1 MNLAILI
8 PVHNA
13 AATIERTIQSLAHV
27 SDRAGTQVIIVD
39 DGSTDDSAAIAERA
53 LDQQGFAARQILRQD
68 NAGAGAAR
76 NTALANTSAA
86 WVLFLDADDELLIDP
101 SSLFSAVPRDATVV
115 TTGAVVVR
123 RGAVVKRYRPQIVT
137 VADARRRLSAGN
149 LFPMGSVLFRRDQ
162 LTHCFDETLAYLEDW
177 QFWLHNEQLY
187 QRVVAVNERMV
198 RIHVH
203 GGNRS
208 SHFAAIGACRERI
221 AEGWYTSHR
230 PTMTRQER
238 HNWMLQRAIGR
249 MLQGHRPSLAAWFAW
264 RANKSLYVKFMA
276 HACLRQRVLR
286 HDHYAVGR

>member
-123 RGAVVKRYRPQIVT
+123 R
-137 VADARRRLSAGN
+137 
-149 LFPMGSVLFRRDQ
+149 
-162 LTHCFDETLAYLEDW
+162 
-177 QFWLHNEQLY
+177 
-187 QRVVAVNERMV
+187 
-198 RIHVH
+198 
-203 GGNRS
+203 
-208 SHFAAIGACRERI
+208 
-221 AEGWYTSHR
+221 
-230 PTMTRQER
+230 
-238 HNWMLQRAIGR
+238 
-249 MLQGHRPSLAAWFAW
+249 
-264 RANKSLYVKFMA
+264 
-276 HACLRQRVLR
+276 
-286 HDHYAVGR
+286 